1 MIYIRA
7 LLKYNKSEYVFA
19 TINGEQFSTYRFRK
33 RIKRYCRYADVY
45 TTPYQ
50 LLHYFGTEYARNDNC
65 NILYL
70 QKILGHSKLE
80 MTRRYVKIDCK
91 FYEPYP
97 KPMKPKF

>member
-1 MIYIRA
+1 MSLRKSKARLERVLPVSVKVMIYIRA

-19 TINGEQFSTYRFRK
+19 TINGEQYSTDRFRT

-50 LLHYFGTEYARNDNC
+50 LRHYFETEYARNDNC

-70 QKILGHSKLE
+70 QK
-80 MTRRYVKIDCK
+80 Y
-91 FYEPYP
+91 
-97 KPMKPKF
+97 